1 MSKTGKGTK
10 SSPYRI
16 QVLDRALAILDVL
29 ANLRA
34 DASLAE
40 IVEAVKVHKS
50 TVHRLIMSLE
60 KHRLVDRDSRTGRYR
75 LGIRLFQLGTLAVA
89 HMNIRDIAHPHL
101 QALMYN
107 SDETVHLCV
116 LDNGEMLYLDKVEP
130 NRSVR
135 MSSTIGRRNPV
146 HCTAVG
152 KAIAA
157 FLPEPEVDAI
167 IRQHGM
173 RRFTSKTLTTPG
185 DLKAELRLVRE
196 RGYAV
201 DDEENEDGVRC
212 VASVVKD
219 YAGRPA
225 AAISVSSPS
234 FRLPLEKAASLA
246 QLVCD
251 TAQALSHECGYR
263 PTPAPD
269 VPADESA
276 WSMAAGS
283 TDSTLPK

>member
-1 MSKTGKGTK
+1 
-10 SSPYRI
+10 
-16 QVLDRALAILDVL
+16 
-29 ANLRA
+29 
-34 DASLAE
+34 
-40 IVEAVKVHKS
+40 
-50 TVHRLIMSLE
+50 
-60 KHRLVDRDSRTGRYR
+60 
-75 LGIRLFQLGTLAVA
+75 
-89 HMNIRDIAHPHL
+89 
-101 QALMYN
+101 
-107 SDETVHLCV
+107 
-116 LDNGEMLYLDKVEP
+116 MLYLDKMEP

-157 FLPEPEVDAI
+157 NLPENEVDAI
-167 IRQHGM
+167 IGQHGM

-212 VASVVKD
+212 VAAVVKD

-234 FRLPLEKAASLA
+234 FRLPLEKTVPLA

-263 PTPAPD
+263 PAPSPELPAN
-269 VPADESA
+269 ESA
-276 WSMAAGS
+276 WSIAAS
-283 TDSTLPK
+283 NTDSTVPK